1 MAYPLAAGVRNI
13 GSDAMRYIPVIYSGK
28 VQSEYRARTILTQI
42 TNTDY
47 EGEIK
52 KYGDSVWIR
61 TDPIITVRDYRKGQN
76 LVNEQ
81 PESTAQQ
88 LLIDQGKYWSFV
100 SFDLDKVQTDL
111 KNCLGRWAA
120 SGSYEISKAID
131 PEVFALMIAGA
142 DSSNYGDSAGAVS
155 GDIELGVA
163 TSGRAVTKS
172 NIIELLTDCGTVL
185 DEQNVPPEGRWMV
198 ITPRMAGLISKSDL
212 KNAAVTGDDTSVM
225 RNGRLGEI
233 ARFEL
238 FQTNLL
244 PTTGLSSGE
253 ANVIFGNKQ
262 ATTFATQMVASKIQD
277 DPFGFG
283 MLHRGLNVYGY
294 KVVKAVGVGYAVAA
308 MA

>member
-13 GSDAMRYIPVIYSGK
+13 GSDTMRYLPVIYSAK
-28 VQSEYRARTILTQI
+28 VMADYRARTVLTKV

-52 KYGDSVWIR
+52 KYGDAVWIR
-61 TDPIITVRDYRKGQN
+61 SDPVITVRDYRKGQN

-88 LLIDQGKYWSFV
+88 LLIDHGKYWSFV
-100 SFDLDKVQTDL
+100 SFSLDNVQTDL
-111 KNCLGRWAA
+111 KGCLSRWAD
-120 SGSYEISKAID
+120 SGSFEITKAID
-131 PEVFALMIAGA
+131 PEVFAAMIAGA
-142 DSSNYGDSAGAVS
+142 SSDNCGDTAGITS
-155 GDIELGVA
+155 NDIELGVA

-172 NIIELLTDCGTVL
+172 NILELLVDCGTVL
-185 DEQNVPPEGRWMV
+185 DEQNVPEEGRFML

-212 KNAAVTGDDTSVM
+212 KDCSLTGDSTSVI
-225 RNGRLGEI
+225 RNGRLGNI

-238 FQTNLL
+238 FQTNLM

-253 ANVIFGNKQ
+253 ANVIFGNKA
-262 ATTFATQMVASKIQD
+262 ATTFATQLVESKIQD

-283 MLHRGLNVYGY
+283 KLHRGLNVYGF
-294 KVVKAVGVGYAVAA
+294 KVVKSVGIGYAVAA
-308 MA
+308 IG